1 MKAIS
6 GHTTPFAVLGHPIGH
21 SLSPVMHNASI
32 EKLGL
37 DAIYLALDAHPDL
50 LMEILPAMQ
59 KLGFKGVNLTVPL
72 KEVAFNGISDL
83 DESAQMLGAVNT
95 VEFTESGD
103 MKGHNTDGAG
113 FIAALKE
120 SFDIQPEGMKVFVL
134 GTGGAGRAVAITAAA
149 AGCLSV
155 TLSDLDSERTEKVAQ
170 EIAAV
175 APNCKVEIVTG
186 NPAASA
192 HMSDLVIQ
200 ATPVGMKPSD
210 DPILK
215 ADAFRAGQYVY
226 DLIYMYPETGLMKEA
241 SSAGAKCANG
251 LSMLLHQGAV
261 AFKIWTSIEPDI
273 EAMRNAL
280 ESSVYDK
287 A

>member
-155 TLSDLDSERTEKVAQ
+155 ALADLDAERTEKVAQ

-175 APNCKVEIVTG
+175 APNCKVEIVTE

-210 DPILK
+210 EPILK

-241 SSAGAKCANG
+241 ASAGAKCANG